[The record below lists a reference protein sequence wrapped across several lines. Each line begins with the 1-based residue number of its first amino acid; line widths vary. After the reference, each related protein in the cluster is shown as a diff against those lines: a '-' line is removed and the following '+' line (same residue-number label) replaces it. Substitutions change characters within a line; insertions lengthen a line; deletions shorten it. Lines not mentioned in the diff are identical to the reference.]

1 MTKEEFIRGLREAL
15 AGAPD
20 SIIIENVNYYGQYID
35 GELGKGRS
43 LEAVMEELGEP
54 QWIAKSIL
62 DACTGNTRV
71 NESTDG
77 FGGAYDY
84 SRGGGAYEYDAQS
97 GQAYRSEYEEPG
109 AGPKVH
115 RVDLSKWYVKAIL
128 IAIPILILVV
138 IFSIFGLFFRV
149 AFAILFSPYF
159 WGAVLIL
166 GLLGWFR
173 RR

>member
-20 SIIIENVNYYGQYID
+20 SIIIENVNYYSQYID
-35 GELGKGRS
+35 GELGKGRT

-62 DACTGNTRV
+62 DACTGNTRAS
-71 NESTDG
+71 ESAGG

-84 SRGGGAYEYDAQS
+84 SRGGAAYGSDGE
-97 GQAYRSEYEEPG
+97 GNYRSDYENQ
-109 AGPKVH
+109 GPRIH
-115 RVDLSKWYVKAIL
+115 RIDLNKWYVKAL
-128 IAIPILILVV
+128 FIAIPVLIFLVIL
-138 IFSIFGLFFRV
+138 SIFGLAFRV

-159 WGAVLIL
+159 WALIL
-166 GLLGWFR
+166 IFGLLNWFR